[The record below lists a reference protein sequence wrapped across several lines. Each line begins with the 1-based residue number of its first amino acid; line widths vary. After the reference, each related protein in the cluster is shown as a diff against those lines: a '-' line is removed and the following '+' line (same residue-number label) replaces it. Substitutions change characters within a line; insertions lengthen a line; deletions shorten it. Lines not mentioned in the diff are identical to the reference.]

1 MLEVDVARALLQIEA
16 VGFSP
21 YKPIQFKSGILS
33 PVYVDNRRLIY
44 WPQQWRLIVEG
55 FREVVNRK
63 RIELDVIA
71 GIATGGV
78 PHSSALAY
86 IMQRPSVYVRSESKG
101 HGTQNRIEGGDVHT
115 RRVLLVEDMITT
127 GGSSLSGVAAL
138 RAAGALVEDCLTITT
153 YGFPEARENFQAAQV
168 RLHPLTDFRTIVQ
181 EAERAGHFGEAERA
195 IIEDWLDDPHGW
207 AERRKDDSA
216 GEI

>member
-1 MLEVDVARALLQIEA
+1 MLDVDVARALLQIEA

-21 YKPIQFKSGILS
+21 YQPITFKSGILS

-44 WPQQWRLIVEG
+44 WPNQWRLVVEG
-55 FREVVNRK
+55 FRELVNRK
-63 RIELDVIA
+63 RISFDVIA

-86 IMQRPSVYVRSESKG
+86 LMRAPSVYVRAQSKE
-101 HGTQNRIEGGDVHT
+101 HGTQNRIEGGSVDG

-138 RAAGALVEDCLTITT
+138 RDAGAIVEDCLTITT
-153 YGFPEARENFQAAQV
+153 YGFPMSRQAFQAAQV
-168 RLHPLTDFRTIVQ
+168 RLHTLTDFRTIIQ
-181 EAERAGHFGEAERA
+181 EALLAGQFGETERAVIEA
-195 IIEDWLDDPHGW
+195 WLDDPHGW
-207 AERRKDDSA
+207 AERQEDASD
-216 GEI
+216 

>member
-1 MLEVDVARALLQIEA
+1 MLEVDVARALLKIEA

-21 YKPIQFKSGILS
+21 FKPIQFKSGILS

-44 WPQQWRLIVEG
+44 WPQQWRQVVEG
-55 FREVVNRK
+55 FRELVNRK
-63 RIELDVIA
+63 RLELDVIA

-101 HGTQNRIEGGDVHT
+101 HGTQNRIEGGDVSG

-127 GGSSLSGVAAL
+127 GGSSLSGVEVL
-138 RAAGALVEDCLTITT
+138 RTSGALVEDCLSITT
-153 YGFPEARENFQAAQV
+153 FGFAEALENFEAAQV
-168 RLHPLTDFRTIVQ
+168 RLHTLTDFKTIVQ
-181 EAERAGHFGEAERA
+181 EAERAGLFGAAERA
-195 IIEDWLDDPHGW
+195 IIEDWFEDPHGW
-207 AERRKDDSA
+207 AERRKNVGS
-216 GEI
+216 

>member
-44 WPQQWRLIVEG
+44 WPKQWRQVIEG
-55 FREVVNRK
+55 FRELVNRK
-63 RIELDVIA
+63 RLQLDVIA

-86 IMQRPSVYVRSESKG
+86 IMQQPSVYVRSETKG
-101 HGTQNRIEGGDVHT
+101 HGTQNRIEGGDVSD

-127 GGSSLSGVAAL
+127 GGSSLSGVEAL
-138 RAAGALVEDCLTITT
+138 RASGALVEDCLSITT
-153 YGFPEARENFQAAQV
+153 FGFPEARQNFEAAQV
-168 RLHPLTDFRTIVQ
+168 RLHTLTDFNTIVQ
-181 EAERAGHFGEAERA
+181 EAERAGRFGAAERA
-195 IIEDWLDDPHGW
+195 IIEDWLQDPHGW
-207 AERRKDDSA
+207 VERRQDDGT
-216 GEI
+216 GEV

>member
-1 MLEVDVARALLQIEA
+1 MLEVDVARALLKIEA
-16 VGFSP
+16 VGFTP
-21 YKPIQFKSGILS
+21 YQPIQFKSGILS

-44 WPQQWRLIVEG
+44 WPQQWRLVIEG
-55 FREVVNRK
+55 FRELVNRK
-63 RIELDVIA
+63 RLELDVIA

-78 PHSSALAY
+78 PHSSALAF
-86 IMQRPSVYVRSESKG
+86 IMQRPSVYVRSEAKG
-101 HGTQNRIEGGDVHT
+101 HGTQNRIEGGAVDG

-153 YGFPEARENFQAAQV
+153 YEFSEARDNFAAAQI

-181 EAERAGHFGEAERA
+181 EAERAGLFGAVERA

-207 AERRKDDSA
+207 AERQNNDRT
-216 GEI
+216 G

>member
-1 MLEVDVARALLQIEA
+1 MLDVQVARALLEIEA

-21 YKPIQFKSGILS
+21 YQPILFKSGILA

-44 WPQQWRLIVEG
+44 WPAQWRVIIEG
-55 FREVVNRK
+55 FRELINRNQ
-63 RIELDVIA
+63 ITFEVIA

-86 IMQRPSVYVRSESKG
+86 LLQRPSVYVRAQSKE
-101 HGTQNRIEGGDVHT
+101 HGTQSRIEGGDVGG

-127 GGSSLSGVAAL
+127 GGSSLSGVTAL
-138 RAAGALVEDCLTITT
+138 RDAGAVVEDCLTITT
-153 YGFPEARENFQAAQV
+153 YGFAMSRQAFQAAGV
-168 RLHPLTDFRTIVQ
+168 RLHPLTEFRTIIQ
-181 EAERAGHFGEAERA
+181 EALKAGTFGETEQT

-207 AERRKDDSA
+207 AERQEDVDH
-216 GEI
+216 

>member
-44 WPQQWRLIVEG
+44 WPQQWRLVVEG
-55 FREVVNRK
+55 FRELVNRK
-63 RIELDVIA
+63 RIQLDVIA

-86 IMQRPSVYVRSESKG
+86 VMQCPSVYVRSESKG
-101 HGTQNRIEGGDVHT
+101 HGTQNRIEGGSVSS

-127 GGSSLSGVAAL
+127 GGSSLSGVIAL
-138 RAAGALVEDCLTITT
+138 KSAGALVEDCLTITT
-153 YGFPEARENFQAAQV
+153 YGFREALENFEAAQV

-181 EAERAGHFGEAERA
+181 EAERAGQFGAVERA
-195 IIEDWLDDPHGW
+195 IIEDWLDDPRGW
-207 AERRKDDSA
+207 AERQKHD
-216 GEI
+216 GTGKV

>member
-1 MLEVDVARALLQIEA
+1 MLEVDVARALLKIEA

-21 YKPIQFKSGILS
+21 FKPIQFKSGILS

-44 WPQQWRLIVEG
+44 WPQQWRQVVEG
-55 FREVVNRK
+55 FRELVNRK
-63 RIELDVIA
+63 RLELDVIA

-101 HGTQNRIEGGDVHT
+101 HGTQNRIEGGDVSG

-127 GGSSLSGVAAL
+127 GGSSLSGVEVL
-138 RAAGALVEDCLTITT
+138 RTSSALVEDCLSITT
-153 YGFPEARENFQAAQV
+153 FGFAEALKNFEAAQV
-168 RLHPLTDFRTIVQ
+168 RLHTLTDFKTIVQ
-181 EAERAGHFGEAERA
+181 EAERAGLFGAAERA
-195 IIEDWLDDPHGW
+195 IIEDWFEDPHGW
-207 AERRKDDSA
+207 AERRKNVGS
-216 GEI
+216 

>member
-44 WPQQWRLIVEG
+44 WPPQWRLVVEG
-55 FREVVNRK
+55 FRELVNRK

-86 IMQRPSVYVRSESKG
+86 VMQCPSVYVRSESKG
-101 HGTQNRIEGGDVHT
+101 HGTQNRIEGGDVNS

-127 GGSSLSGVAAL
+127 GGSSLSGVTAL
-138 RAAGALVEDCLTITT
+138 KSAGALVEDCLTITT
-153 YGFPEARENFQAAQV
+153 YGFREALENFEAAQV

-181 EAERAGHFGEAERA
+181 EAERAGRFGAAERA

-207 AERRKDDSA
+207 AERQKYD
-216 GEI
+216 GTGKV